1 LFFLS
6 TSFLSAEVFVNFS
19 PKQAR
24 ALDAI
29 AKWLAD
35 PHSKQTFYL
44 AGYAGVGKTSVLRHV
59 IQDVQGL
66 VLCGA
71 FTGRAAS
78 VMRKAGLPNA
88 TTIHR
93 ILYKPAGD
101 PPSLDMIERTK
112 KEVERLRT
120 VNDAGA
126 QATAD
131 RLTAQLRTMEEEAK
145 RSGPRF
151 ALNDGTDLAR
161 AKLCVI
167 DECSFVSERIGK
179 DLESFGCKLLV
190 VGDPAQLPPVFG
202 SGYFTAREPD
212 FFLDE
217 VHRQAL
223 DSPIL
228 RLADFARRGER
239 LPYGKHGDCE
249 VLHSGDPSLQDR
261 ALAADIVIVGRNR
274 TRHASN
280 AKIRRLLGRAESP
293 APVLGDKVMGLRND
307 HELGI
312 LNGSQWTVSRSVPNY
327 EAMTTQLDLVSAD
340 EDADRVGCSS
350 WLHHFMAREDE
361 LNRLPRRDHYE
372 ADYAFAITCH
382 KAQGGGFNNV
392 LVFDESAAF
401 GKDAHRWRYTAITR
415 SISRVEVVQ

>member
-1 LFFLS
+1 
-6 TSFLSAEVFVNFS
+6 VIFS
-19 PKQAR
+19 PKQAK

-29 AKWLAD
+29 AAWLAD
-35 PHSKQTFYL
+35 PNAKQTFYL

-59 IQDVQGL
+59 IKDVKGR
-66 VLCGA
+66 VLCAA

-78 VMRKAGLPNA
+78 VMRRAGLPNA

-101 PPSLDMIERTK
+101 PPSPALIEKTRQEIT
-112 KEVERLRT
+112 RLRAVADPGARET
-120 VNDAGA
+120 V
-126 QATAD
+126 D
-131 RLTAQLRTMEEEAK
+131 RLVAQLHKMEEDAK

-151 ALNDGTDLAR
+151 ALNEVSDLAH

-202 SGYFTAREPD
+202 TGYFTTREPD

-217 VHRQAL
+217 IHRQAL

-228 RLADFARRGER
+228 YLADKARRGEP
-239 LPYGKHGDCE
+239 LPYGKHGNCE
-249 VLHSGDPSLQDR
+249 VLHKGDPSLQDR
-261 ALAADIVIVGRNR
+261 VLAADIVIVGRNR

-280 AKIRRLLGRAESP
+280 AKIRRLLGRADSP
-293 APVLGDKVMGLRND
+293 APVVGDKIMGLRND

-312 LNGSQWTVSRSVPNY
+312 FNGSQWLVEQCCPNY
-327 EAMTTQLDLVSAD
+327 DAMTATIELASAD
-340 EDADRVGCSS
+340 EENTHVQCST

-361 LNRLPRRDHYE
+361 LQKLSRRDHYE
-372 ADYAFAITCH
+372 SDFSFAVTCH
-382 KAQGGGFNNV
+382 KAQGGGFPNV

-401 GKDAHRWRYTAITR
+401 GKDAFRWRYTAITR
-415 SISRVEVVQ
+415 ASSRVEIVQ

>member
-1 LFFLS
+1 MK
-6 TSFLSAEVFVNFS
+6 FS
-19 PKQAR
+19 PKQAK

-29 AKWLAD
+29 AAWLAD

-59 IQDVQGL
+59 ISDVKGL

-101 PPSLDMIERTK
+101 PPSQEMIERTK
-112 KEVERLRT
+112 QEVARLRSI
-120 VNDAGA
+120 NDAGA
-126 QATAD
+126 RATAD
-131 RLTAQLRTMEEEAK
+131 RLAAQLCGMEEEAK
-145 RSGPRF
+145 RTGPRF
-151 ALNDGTDLAR
+151 ALNGATDLSR

-202 SGYFTAREPD
+202 TGYFTTREPD

-228 RLADFARRGER
+228 RLADFARRGEP
-239 LPYGKHGDCE
+239 LPYGKHGNCE
-249 VLHSGDPSLQDR
+249 VLRSRDPSLQDR

-280 AKIRRLLGRAESP
+280 AKIRRLLGRSESP

-312 LNGSQWTVSRSVPNY
+312 LNGSQWTVARSVPNY
-327 EAMTTQLDLVSAD
+327 DAMTAQLDLVSEGGVAD
-340 EDADRVGCSS
+340 EDVDRVGCSS

-372 ADYAFAITCH
+372 ADYGFAITCH

-401 GKDAHRWRYTAITR
+401 GKDSHRWRYTAITR
-415 SISRVEVVQ
+415 SISRVEVVQP

>member
-1 LFFLS
+1 
-6 TSFLSAEVFVNFS
+6 VKFS
-19 PKQAR
+19 PKQAQ

-29 AKWLAD
+29 AAWLAD
-35 PHSKQTFYL
+35 PHAKQTFYL
-44 AGYAGVGKTSVLRHV
+44 AGYAGVGKTSVLKHI
-59 IQDVQGL
+59 IQDIKGL

-101 PPSLDMIERTK
+101 PPSPAMLAQAKQEIA
-112 KEVERLRT
+112 RLRT
-120 VNDAGA
+120 VEDPGA

-131 RLTAQLRTMEEEAK
+131 SLVTKLQRMEEDAAHA
-145 RSGPRF
+145 GPRF
-151 ALNDGTDLAR
+151 SLNSVSELAR

-167 DECSFVSERIGK
+167 DECSFVSERIGR

-202 SGYFTAREPD
+202 TGYFTSRDPD

-217 VHRQAL
+217 IHRQAL

-228 RLADFARRGER
+228 YLADRARRGES
-239 LPYGKHGDCE
+239 LPYGKHGNCE
-249 VLHSGDPSLQDR
+249 VFRYGDPTLQDR

-280 AKIRRLLGRAESP
+280 AKIRRLLGRSESP
-293 APVLGDKVMGLRND
+293 APVPGDKVMGLRND

-312 LNGSQWTVSRSVPNY
+312 LNGSQWTVARCTPNY
-327 EAMTTQLDLVSAD
+327 DSMTAKIELSSAD
-340 EDADRVGCSS
+340 DEGDRIECST

-361 LNRLPRRDHYE
+361 LDKLPRREHYE
-372 ADYAFAITCH
+372 ADFSFAVTCH
-382 KAQGGGFNNV
+382 KAQGGGFPNV
-392 LVFDESAAF
+392 LVFDESSAF
-401 GKDAHRWRYTAITR
+401 GKEAHRWKYTAITR
-415 SISRVEVVQ
+415 AISRVEVAQ